1 MSRPAWIF
9 RVCLITCLAACLALT
24 AAGVPSGARAA
35 TKLAVAK
42 VANDFALMMV
52 DYGNRL
58 GTFQKNGLDVEVTQ
72 ITQAKMIQAVVA
84 GSIDMALGSGA
95 VLAFMPKGAPLTGV
109 AALSG
114 PPSILV
120 LVVRPDGSIKTLDQL
135 RGRIVAVTNQGSLT
149 DWAVSQIALH
159 ENWAPSEIT
168 RVAVGDTMAR
178 VATLRAGDVQGAVI
192 DLATALELEDR
203 GQAKILVNFGDLIS
217 EFQNQIIYASDN
229 LIRTNPEAVRSFNR
243 GWFETLDYA
252 RAHKSETVAF
262 AQEALGVSAGRRRP
276 RLRQTDAGGI
286 LLDRR
291 AIRSRDSQK
300 HEQELRR
307 HEAARSEYRPVA
319 LRHRAVSTQRMS
331 RRTIRCQQARQETR
345 IESREWPSSAAASAA

>member
-1 MSRPAWIF
+1 MALTGT
-9 RVCLITCLAACLALT
+9 RVVRLCACLRRL
-24 AAGVPSGARAA
+24 AGLPSGASAA

-120 LVVRPDGSIKTLDQL
+120 LVVRPDGPIKALDQL

-178 VATLRAGDVQGAVI
+178 VATLRAGEVQGAVI

-203 GQAKILVNFGDLIS
+203 GQAKILVNFGDLIDK
-217 EFQNQIIYASDN
+217 FQNQIIYASDN
-229 LIRTNPEAVRSFNR
+229 LIRTNSEAVRNFNR
-243 GWFETLDYA
+243 GWFETLAYA
-252 RAHKSETVAF
+252 RTHKSETVAF
-262 AQEALGVSAGRRRP
+262 AQEALGVSADVTGRVYD
-276 RLRQTDAGGI
+276 RLMPAGFFSTDGRFDPEI
-286 LLDRR
+286 LKSMSKSFVDMKLLDQD
-291 AIRSRDSQK
+291 IDLSRYVT
-300 HEQELRR
+300 EQFLPKE
-307 HEAARSEYRPVA
+307 
-319 LRHRAVSTQRMS
+319 
-331 RRTIRCQQARQETR
+331 
-345 IESREWPSSAAASAA
+345 

>member
-1 MSRPAWIF
+1 MLRSLCARLL
-9 RVCLITCLAACLALT
+9 CACLALIG
-24 AAGVPSGARAA
+24 AGALSAVQAN

-95 VLAFMPKGAPLTGV
+95 VLAFRPKGAPLTGV

-120 LVVRPDGSIKTLDQL
+120 LIVRADGSVTALDQL
-135 RGRIVAVTNQGSLT
+135 RGRIVAVSNQGSLT

-159 ENWAPSEIT
+159 QNWPPSEIT
-168 RVAVGDTMAR
+168 RVSVGDTGAR
-178 VATLRAGDVQGAVI
+178 VAALKVKNVDAAVI
-192 DLATALELEDR
+192 DIATALELEQR
-203 GQAKILVNFGDLIS
+203 GQAKILVNFGDLITN
-217 EFQNQIIYASDN
+217 FQNQIIYASDHV
-229 LIRTNPEAVRSFNR
+229 IASAPEAVRAFNR

-252 RAHKSETVAF
+252 RAHKSETTAF
-262 AQEALGVSAGRRRP
+262 AEQNLGVSADVAGRVYD
-276 RLRQTDAGGI
+276 RLMPAGFFSSDGRF
-286 LLDRR
+286 DR
-291 AIRSRDSQK
+291 AALKAMSESFVDMKLVDHEIDLSQYVT
-300 HEQELRR
+300 EQFLPKE
-307 HEAARSEYRPVA
+307 
-319 LRHRAVSTQRMS
+319 
-331 RRTIRCQQARQETR
+331 
-345 IESREWPSSAAASAA
+345 